1 MNEWKTITTN
11 ITQYHL
17 QACMCSCD
25 VGLKQWMW
33 IDTQS
38 ICFSVSAQDERFIWI
53 SQQSEIENQVRI
65 NGQRGARLSFHRS
78 AQTKRKIDSFIPRLA
93 VSDER
98 QNALVFPHGSA
109 WAREICSVLIRRAS
123 LRSTPYKNCSSFR
136 SAAFPQGDSVRP
148 HKTCLSAH
156 TSTHKHTLTLHIHD
170 FTVTWYNV
178 SENQQ
183 KLHRES
189 QNERMNRYRA
199 ATVLYYS
206 RSHNQWQ
213 AYLIQRDQIT
223 SKLCVKMKWRVWK
236 YAASHPAWNFAVVMT
251 ILCMRINRCDVCV
264 NTLLWKTWGIF

>member
-1 MNEWKTITTN
+1 MKNNHHKYNTISSAGLYVFMWCWSETVNVNRHTINMFQCVSARWKIHLNLTAVWNRKPGKNKRSAWRSAFFSPKRSDETKDRFLHSTSRSEWWKT
-11 ITQYHL
+11 
-17 QACMCSCD
+17 
-25 VGLKQWMW
+25 K
-33 IDTQS
+33 
-38 ICFSVSAQDERFIWI
+38 R
-53 SQQSEIENQVRI
+53 
-65 NGQRGARLSFHRS
+65 ARLSTRFRLS
-78 AQTKRKIDSFIPRLA
+78 AWNLFSADQTRLA
-93 VSDER
+93 QIHSLQKLQFISQR
-98 QNALVFPHGSA
+98 CFPTG
-109 WAREICSVLIRRAS
+109 WQRAS
-123 LRSTPYKNCSSFR
+123 SQNLSQRS
-136 SAAFPQGDSVRP
+136 
-148 HKTCLSAH
+148 HIH
-156 TSTHKHTLTLHIHD
+156 TQTHTLTLHIHD